1 MSKKMKIVLTTYI
14 SAAIIVLGLCT
25 WVEHNSLADYR
36 LAAKYSAGQAFE
48 ETVSAVDGLSR
59 ALEKSVYA
67 TDGGMC
73 SRICS
78 EAYANAL
85 AAETAMSTLP
95 FSTQELEQI
104 AAFLNV
110 AGDYAYT
117 LSRQTSQEGFTEEQV
132 ETLTEM
138 SATAAALAES
148 LRSLQG
154 SVNGGDVTMDSRE
167 LRLMNVG
174 LDDGTEK
181 LSARLLQYESEFQPM
196 AEFIYDGKFSPK
208 DEEDSLG
215 RLDEQE
221 MQAMAAEFAGLKQE
235 ELKKEYDYQGENGR
249 SCYSARGITICV
261 SPAGVESMSQ
271 SRLVGESALSQEEAE
286 EIAENFL
293 KERGFEEL
301 ELDKSGING
310 AVASMRFVRV
320 EDGAVCLDDTLSISV
335 ALDDGSIYSFNAVD
349 FSSEETGAEWT
360 VSQEEAEQALTESLS
375 VSNSRKVILKSPGG
389 QDLAC
394 YEFDCMDGE
403 ERQILIYVDASTGKQ
418 CEIVTDGRRI

>member
-1 MSKKMKIVLTTYI
+1 MSKKLKIVLATYV
-14 SAAIIVLGLCT
+14 SAAVIVLGLCT

-36 LAAKYSAGQAFE
+36 LAAKYSSGRAFE
-48 ETVSAVDGLSR
+48 ETVGAVDGLSR

-117 LSRQTSQEGFTEEQV
+117 LSRQTSQDGFTQEQI

-138 SATAAALAES
+138 SGTAAALAES
-148 LRSLQG
+148 LLSLQG
-154 SVNGGDVTMDSRE
+154 SVNGGDVIMDSRE
-167 LRLMNVG
+167 ARLMNVG
-174 LDDGTEK
+174 FDDEAEK
-181 LSARLLQYESEFQPM
+181 LSARLLQYEAEFQPM
-196 AEFIYDGKFSPK
+196 AEFVYDGKFSPQ
-208 DEEDSLG
+208 DEEESLG

-221 MQAMAAEFAGLKQE
+221 MLAMAAEFAGVTQE
-235 ELKKEYDYQGENGR
+235 ELKKEYDYQGEDGR
-249 SCYSARGITICV
+249 SSYSARGITICV

-271 SRLVGESALSQEEAE
+271 SRLVGESALSLEEAE
-286 EIAENFL
+286 ALAETFL
-293 KERGFEEL
+293 KERGFEDL
-301 ELDKSGING
+301 ELDSAGING
-310 AVASMRFVRV
+310 AVAVMRFVKL
-320 EDGAVCLDDTLSISV
+320 ENGAACLDDTLSISV
-335 ALDDGSIYSFNAVD
+335 ALDDGSIYSFNAVNY
-349 FSSEETGAEWT
+349 SSGETGAEWT
-360 VSQEEAEQALTESLS
+360 VDQEEAEQALPESLS
-375 VSNSRKVILKSPGG
+375 VADSRKVILKSPGG

-394 YEFDCMDGE
+394 YEFSCTDGE
-403 ERQILIYVDASTGKQ
+403 ERQVVIYVDAATGKQ
-418 CEIVTDGRRI
+418 CEIVTDGKRI

>member
-1 MSKKMKIVLTTYI
+1 MSKKLKTVLATYV
-14 SAAIIVLGLCT
+14 SAAVIVLGLCT

-36 LAAKYSAGQAFE
+36 LAAKYSSGRAFE
-48 ETVSAVDGLSR
+48 ETVGAVDGLSR

-117 LSRQTSQEGFTEEQV
+117 LSRQTSQDGFTQEQI

-138 SATAAALAES
+138 SGTAAALAES

-154 SVNGGDVTMDSRE
+154 SVNGGDVIMDSRE
-167 LRLMNVG
+167 ARLMNVG
-174 LDDGTEK
+174 LDDEAEK
-181 LSARLLQYESEFQPM
+181 LSARLLQYEAEFQPM
-196 AEFIYDGKFSPK
+196 AEFVYDGKFSPQ
-208 DEEDSLG
+208 DEEESFG

-221 MQAMAAEFAGLKQE
+221 MLAMAAEFAGVTQE
-235 ELKKEYDYQGENGR
+235 ELKKEYDYQGEDGR
-249 SCYSARGITICV
+249 SSYSARGITICV

-271 SRLVGESALSQEEAE
+271 SRLVGESVLSLEEAE
-286 EIAENFL
+286 ALAETFL
-293 KERGFEEL
+293 KERGFEDL
-301 ELDKSGING
+301 ELDSAGING
-310 AVASMRFVRV
+310 AVAVMRFVKL
-320 EDGAVCLDDTLSISV
+320 ENGAACLDDTLSISV
-335 ALDDGSIYSFNAVD
+335 ALDDGSIYSFNAVNY
-349 FSSEETGAEWT
+349 SSGETGAEWT
-360 VSQEEAEQALTESLS
+360 VDQEEAEQALPESLS
-375 VSNSRKVILKSPGG
+375 VADSRKVILKSPGG

-394 YEFDCMDGE
+394 YEFSCTDGE
-403 ERQILIYVDASTGKQ
+403 ERQVVIYVDAATGKQ
-418 CEIVTDGRRI
+418 CEIVTDGKRI

>member
-1 MSKKMKIVLTTYI
+1 MSKKLKIVLATYV
-14 SAAIIVLGLCT
+14 SAAVIVLGLCT

-36 LAAKYSAGQAFE
+36 LAAKYSSGRAFE
-48 ETVSAVDGLSR
+48 ETVGAVDGLSR

-117 LSRQTSQEGFTEEQV
+117 LSRQTSQDGFTQEQV

-154 SVNGGDVTMDSRE
+154 SVNGGDVIMDSRE
-167 LRLMNVG
+167 ARLMNVG
-174 LDDGTEK
+174 LDDEAEK
-181 LSARLLQYESEFQPM
+181 LSARLLQYEAEFQPM
-196 AEFIYDGKFSPK
+196 AEFVYDGKFSPQ
-208 DEEDSLG
+208 DEEESLG

-221 MQAMAAEFAGLKQE
+221 MLAMAAEFAGVTQE
-235 ELKKEYDYQGENGR
+235 ELKKEYDYQGEDGR
-249 SCYSARGITICV
+249 SSYSARGITICV

-271 SRLVGESALSQEEAE
+271 SRLVGESALSLEEAE
-286 EIAENFL
+286 ALAETFL
-293 KERGFEEL
+293 KERGFEDL
-301 ELDKSGING
+301 ELDSAGING
-310 AVASMRFVRV
+310 AVAVMRFVRL
-320 EDGAVCLDDTLSISV
+320 ENGAACLDDTLSISV
-335 ALDDGSIYSFNAVD
+335 ALDDGSIYSFNAVNY
-349 FSSEETGAEWT
+349 SSGETGAEWT
-360 VSQEEAEQALTESLS
+360 VDQEEAEQALPESLS
-375 VSNSRKVILKSPGG
+375 VADSRKVILKSPGG

-394 YEFDCMDGE
+394 YEFSCTDGE
-403 ERQILIYVDASTGKQ
+403 ERQVVIYVDAATGKQ
-418 CEIVTDGRRI
+418 CEIVTDGKRI

>member
-1 MSKKMKIVLTTYI
+1 MSKKLKIVLATYV
-14 SAAIIVLGLCT
+14 SAAVIVLGLCT

-36 LAAKYSAGQAFE
+36 LAAKYSSGRAFE
-48 ETVSAVDGLSR
+48 ETVGAVDGLSR

-117 LSRQTSQEGFTEEQV
+117 LSRQTSQDGFTQEQI

-138 SATAAALAES
+138 SGTAAALAES

-154 SVNGGDVTMDSRE
+154 SVNGGDVIMDSRE
-167 LRLMNVG
+167 AKLMNVG
-174 LDDGTEK
+174 LDDEAEK
-181 LSARLLQYESEFQPM
+181 LSARLLQYEAEFQPM
-196 AEFIYDGKFSPK
+196 AEFVYDGKFSPQ
-208 DEEDSLG
+208 DEEESLG

-221 MQAMAAEFAGLKQE
+221 MLSMAAEFAGVTQE
-235 ELKKEYDYQGENGR
+235 ELKKEYDYQGEDGR
-249 SCYSARGITICV
+249 SSYSARGITICV

-271 SRLVGESALSQEEAE
+271 SRLVGESALSLEEAE
-286 EIAENFL
+286 ALAETFL
-293 KERGFEEL
+293 KERGFEDL
-301 ELDKSGING
+301 ELDSAGING
-310 AVASMRFVRV
+310 AVAVMRFVKL
-320 EDGAVCLDDTLSISV
+320 ENGAACLDDTLSISV
-335 ALDDGSIYSFNAVD
+335 ALDDGSIYSFNAVNY
-349 FSSEETGAEWT
+349 SSGETGAEWT
-360 VSQEEAEQALTESLS
+360 VDQEEAEQALPESLS
-375 VSNSRKVILKSPGG
+375 VADSRKVILKSPGG

-394 YEFDCMDGE
+394 YEFSCTDGE
-403 ERQILIYVDASTGKQ
+403 ERQVVIYVDAATGKQ
-418 CEIVTDGRRI
+418 CEIVTDGKRI

>member
-1 MSKKMKIVLTTYI
+1 MSKKLKIVLATYV
-14 SAAIIVLGLCT
+14 SAAVIVLGLCT

-36 LAAKYSAGQAFE
+36 LAAKYSSGRAFE
-48 ETVSAVDGLSR
+48 ETVGAVDGLSR

-117 LSRQTSQEGFTEEQV
+117 LSRQTSQDGFTQEQI

-138 SATAAALAES
+138 SGTAAALAES

-154 SVNGGDVTMDSRE
+154 SVNGGDVIMDSRE
-167 LRLMNVG
+167 ARLMNVG
-174 LDDGTEK
+174 LDDEAEK
-181 LSARLLQYESEFQPM
+181 LSARLLQYEAEFQPM
-196 AEFIYDGKFSPK
+196 AEFVYDGKFSPQ
-208 DEEDSLG
+208 DEEESLG

-221 MQAMAAEFAGLKQE
+221 MLAMAAEFAGVTQE
-235 ELKKEYDYQGENGR
+235 ELKKEYDYQGEDGR
-249 SCYSARGITICV
+249 SSYSARGITICV

-271 SRLVGESALSQEEAE
+271 SRLVGESVLSLEEAE
-286 EIAENFL
+286 ALAETFL
-293 KERGFEEL
+293 KERGFEDL
-301 ELDKSGING
+301 ELDSAGING
-310 AVASMRFVRV
+310 AVAVMRFVKL
-320 EDGAVCLDDTLSISV
+320 ENGAACLDDTLSISV
-335 ALDDGSIYSFNAVD
+335 ALDDGSIYSFNAVNY
-349 FSSEETGAEWT
+349 SSGETGAEWT
-360 VSQEEAEQALTESLS
+360 VDQEEAEQALPESLS
-375 VSNSRKVILKSPGG
+375 VADSRKVILKSPGG

-394 YEFDCMDGE
+394 YEFSCTDGE
-403 ERQILIYVDASTGKQ
+403 ERQVVIYVDAATGKQ
-418 CEIVTDGRRI
+418 CEIVTDGKRI

>member
-349 FSSEETGAEWT
+349 FSREETGAEWT
-360 VSQEEAEQALTESLS
+360 VSQEEAEQALPESLS

-394 YEFDCMDGE
+394 YEFDCLDGE
-403 ERQILIYVDASTGKQ
+403 ERQILIYMDASTGKQ

>member
-1 MSKKMKIVLTTYI
+1 MSKKLKIVLATYV
-14 SAAIIVLGLCT
+14 SAAVIVLGLCT

-36 LAAKYSAGQAFE
+36 LAAKYSSGRAFE
-48 ETVSAVDGLSR
+48 ETVGAVDGLSR

-117 LSRQTSQEGFTEEQV
+117 LSRQTSQDGFTQEQI

-138 SATAAALAES
+138 SGTAAALAES

-154 SVNGGDVTMDSRE
+154 SVNGGDVIMDSRE
-167 LRLMNVG
+167 ARLMNVG
-174 LDDGTEK
+174 LDDEAEK
-181 LSARLLQYESEFQPM
+181 LSARLLQYEAEFQPM
-196 AEFIYDGKFSPK
+196 AEFVYDGKFSPQ
-208 DEEDSLG
+208 DEEESLG

-221 MQAMAAEFAGLKQE
+221 MLSMAAEFAGVTQE
-235 ELKKEYDYQGENGR
+235 ELKKEYDYQGEDGR
-249 SCYSARGITICV
+249 SSYSARGITICV

-271 SRLVGESALSQEEAE
+271 SRLVGESALSLEEAE
-286 EIAENFL
+286 ALAETFL
-293 KERGFEEL
+293 KERGFEDL
-301 ELDKSGING
+301 ELDSAGING
-310 AVASMRFVRV
+310 AVAVMRFVKL
-320 EDGAVCLDDTLSISV
+320 ENGAACLDDTLSISV
-335 ALDDGSIYSFNAVD
+335 ALDDGSIYSFNAVNY
-349 FSSEETGAEWT
+349 SSGETGAEWT
-360 VSQEEAEQALTESLS
+360 VDQEEAEQALPESLS
-375 VSNSRKVILKSPGG
+375 VADSRKVILKSPGG

-394 YEFDCMDGE
+394 YEFSCTDGE
-403 ERQILIYVDASTGKQ
+403 ERQVVIYVDAATGKQ
-418 CEIVTDGRRI
+418 CEIVTDGKRI

>member
-1 MSKKMKIVLTTYI
+1 MSKKLKIVLATYV
-14 SAAIIVLGLCT
+14 SAAVIVLGLCT

-36 LAAKYSAGQAFE
+36 LAAKYSSGRAFE
-48 ETVSAVDGLSR
+48 ETVGAVDGLSR

-117 LSRQTSQEGFTEEQV
+117 LSRQTSQDGFTQEQI

-138 SATAAALAES
+138 SGTAAALAES

-154 SVNGGDVTMDSRE
+154 SVNGGDVIMDSRE
-167 LRLMNVG
+167 ARLMNVG
-174 LDDGTEK
+174 LDDEAEK
-181 LSARLLQYESEFQPM
+181 LSARLLQYEAEFQPM
-196 AEFIYDGKFSPK
+196 AEFVYDGKFSPQ
-208 DEEDSLG
+208 DGEESLG

-221 MQAMAAEFAGLKQE
+221 MLAMAAEFAGVTQE
-235 ELKKEYDYQGENGR
+235 ELKKEYDYQGEDGR
-249 SCYSARGITICV
+249 SSYSARGITICV

-271 SRLVGESALSQEEAE
+271 SRLVGESALSLEEAE
-286 EIAENFL
+286 ALAKTFL
-293 KERGFEEL
+293 KERGFEDL
-301 ELDKSGING
+301 ELDSAGING
-310 AVASMRFVRV
+310 AVAVMRFVRL
-320 EDGAVCLDDTLSISV
+320 ENGAACLDDTLSISV
-335 ALDDGSIYSFNAVD
+335 ALDDGSIYSFNAVNY
-349 FSSEETGAEWT
+349 SSGETGAEWT
-360 VSQEEAEQALTESLS
+360 VDQEEAEQALPESLS
-375 VSNSRKVILKSPGG
+375 VADSRKVILKSPGG

-394 YEFDCMDGE
+394 YEFSCTDGE
-403 ERQILIYVDASTGKQ
+403 ERQVVIYVDAATGKQ
-418 CEIVTDGRRI
+418 CEIVTDGKRI

>member
-1 MSKKMKIVLTTYI
+1 MSKKLKIVLVTYV
-14 SAAIIVLGLCT
+14 SAAVIVLGLCT

-36 LAAKYSAGQAFE
+36 LAAKYSSGRAFE
-48 ETVSAVDGLSR
+48 ETVGAVDGLSR

-117 LSRQTSQEGFTEEQV
+117 LSRQTSQDGFTQEQV

-154 SVNGGDVTMDSRE
+154 SVNGGDVIMDSRE
-167 LRLMNVG
+167 ARLMNVG
-174 LDDGTEK
+174 LDDEAEK
-181 LSARLLQYESEFQPM
+181 LSARLLQYEAEFQPM
-196 AEFIYDGKFSPK
+196 AEFIYDGKFSPQG
-208 DEEDSLG
+208 EEESLG

-221 MQAMAAEFAGLKQE
+221 MLAMAAEFAGVTQE
-235 ELKKEYDYQGENGR
+235 ELKKEYDYQGEDGR
-249 SCYSARGITICV
+249 SSYSARGITICV

-271 SRLVGESALSQEEAE
+271 SRLVGESALSLEEAE
-286 EIAENFL
+286 ALAETFL
-293 KERGFEEL
+293 KERGFEDL
-301 ELDKSGING
+301 ELDSAGING
-310 AVASMRFVRV
+310 AVAVMRFVKL
-320 EDGAVCLDDTLSISV
+320 ENGAACLDDTLSISV
-335 ALDDGSIYSFNAVD
+335 ALDDGSIYSFNAVNY
-349 FSSEETGAEWT
+349 SSGETGAEWT
-360 VSQEEAEQALTESLS
+360 VDQEEAEQALPESLS
-375 VSNSRKVILKSPGG
+375 VADSRKVILKSPGG

-394 YEFDCMDGE
+394 YEFSCTDGE
-403 ERQILIYVDASTGKQ
+403 ERQVVIYVDAATGKQ
-418 CEIVTDGRRI
+418 CEIVTDGKRI

>member
-1 MSKKMKIVLTTYI
+1 MSKKLKIVLATYI
-14 SAAIIVLGLCT
+14 SAAIIVLGLCAWT
-25 WVEHNSLADYR
+25 EHNSLADYR

-48 ETVSAVDGLSR
+48 ETVSAVAGLSR

-85 AAETAMSTLP
+85 AAEAAMSTLP

-117 LSRQTSQEGFTEEQV
+117 LSRQTSQDGFSREQV
-132 ETLTEM
+132 ETLNEI
-138 SATAAALAES
+138 SAVAAELAES
-148 LRSLQG
+148 LRGLQG

-167 LRLMNVG
+167 VRLMNVG

-181 LSARLLQYESEFQPM
+181 LSARLLQYEEDFRPVS
-196 AEFIYDGKFSPK
+196 EFIYDGKFSPK
-208 DEEDSLG
+208 EKEDSLG

-221 MQAMAAEFAGLKQE
+221 MLSMAAEFSGVKQE
-235 ELKKEYDYQGENGR
+235 ELKKEYDYEGEDGR

-271 SRLVGESALSQEEAE
+271 SRLVGESALSLEEAE
-286 EIAENFL
+286 RIAADFL
-293 KERGFEEL
+293 EERGFENL
-301 ELDKSGING
+301 ELDRSGVNG
-310 AVASMRFVRV
+310 AVASMRFVRL
-320 EDGAVCLDDTLSISV
+320 ENDAVCLDNSLRISV

-349 FSSEETGAEWT
+349 YSGEETGAEWT
-360 VSQEEAEQALTESLS
+360 VSPEEAEKALPDSLN
-375 VSNSRKVILKSPGG
+375 VADSRKVILKSPGG
-389 QDLAC
+389 QDLSC
-394 YEFDCMDGE
+394 YEFSCTDGE
-403 ERQILIYVDASTGKQ
+403 ERQVVIYVDAASGKQ
-418 CEIVTDGRRI
+418 CEIVTDGKRI

>member
-1 MSKKMKIVLTTYI
+1 MSKKLKIVLATYV
-14 SAAIIVLGLCT
+14 SAAVIVLGLCT

-36 LAAKYSAGQAFE
+36 LAAKYSSGRAFE
-48 ETVSAVDGLSR
+48 ETVGAVDGLSR

-117 LSRQTSQEGFTEEQV
+117 LSRQTSQDGFTQEQI

-138 SATAAALAES
+138 SGTAAALAES
-148 LRSLQG
+148 LRSLQD
-154 SVNGGDVTMDSRE
+154 SVNGGDVIMDSRE
-167 LRLMNVG
+167 ARLMNVG
-174 LDDGTEK
+174 LDDEAEK
-181 LSARLLQYESEFQPM
+181 LSARLLQYEAEFQPM
-196 AEFIYDGKFSPK
+196 AEFVYDGKFSPQ
-208 DEEDSLG
+208 DEEESLG

-221 MQAMAAEFAGLKQE
+221 MLSMAAEFAGVTQE
-235 ELKKEYDYQGENGR
+235 ELKKEYDYQGEDGR
-249 SCYSARGITICV
+249 SSYSARGITICV

-271 SRLVGESALSQEEAE
+271 SRLVGESALSLEEAE
-286 EIAENFL
+286 ALAETFL
-293 KERGFEEL
+293 KERGFEDL
-301 ELDKSGING
+301 ELDSAGING
-310 AVASMRFVRV
+310 AVAVMRFVKL
-320 EDGAVCLDDTLSISV
+320 ENGAACLDNALSISV
-335 ALDDGSIYSFNAVD
+335 ALDDGSIYSFNAVNY
-349 FSSEETGAEWT
+349 SSGETGAEWT
-360 VSQEEAEQALTESLS
+360 VDQEEAEQALPESLS
-375 VSNSRKVILKSPGG
+375 VADSRKVILKSPGG

-394 YEFDCMDGE
+394 YEFSCTDGE
-403 ERQILIYVDASTGKQ
+403 ERQVVIYVDAATGKQ
-418 CEIVTDGRRI
+418 CEIVTDGKRI

>member
-1 MSKKMKIVLTTYI
+1 MSKKLKIVLATYV
-14 SAAIIVLGLCT
+14 SAAIVVLGLCT

-36 LAAKYSAGQAFE
+36 LAAKYSSGRAFE
-48 ETVSAVDGLSR
+48 ETVGAVDGLSR

-117 LSRQTSQEGFTEEQV
+117 LSRQTSQDGFTEEQV
-132 ETLTEM
+132 ETLTGM
-138 SATAAALAES
+138 SSTAAALAES

-167 LRLMNVG
+167 ARLMNVG

-181 LSARLLQYESEFQPM
+181 LSARLLQYEAEFQPM
-196 AEFIYDGKFSPK
+196 AEFIYDGRFSPQ
-208 DEEDSLG
+208 EEEESLG

-221 MQAMAAEFAGLKQE
+221 MLAMAAEFAGVEQE
-235 ELKKEYDYQGENGR
+235 ELKKEYDYQGEDGR
-249 SCYSARGITICV
+249 SCYSARGMTICV

-286 EIAENFL
+286 RIAGDFL
-293 KERGFEEL
+293 EEKGYEEL
-301 ELDKSGING
+301 ELDRSSING
-310 AVASMRFVRV
+310 AVASMRFVRL
-320 EDGAVCLDDTLSISV
+320 ENGAVCLDDTLSISV

-349 FSSEETGAEWT
+349 YSGEETGAEWA
-360 VSQEEAEQALTESLS
+360 VSREEAETAIPGSLS
-375 VSNSRKVILKSPGG
+375 VSDMRKVILKSPGG
-389 QDLAC
+389 QNLSC
-394 YEFDCMDGE
+394 YEFSCTDGE
-403 ERQILIYVDASTGKQ
+403 QRQVVIYVDAATGKQ
-418 CEIVTDGRRI
+418 CEIVTDGKRV